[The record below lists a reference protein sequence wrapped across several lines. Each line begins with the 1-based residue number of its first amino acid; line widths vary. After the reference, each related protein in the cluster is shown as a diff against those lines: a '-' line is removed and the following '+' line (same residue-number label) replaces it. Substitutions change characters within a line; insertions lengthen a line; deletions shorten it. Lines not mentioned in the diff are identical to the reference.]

1 MTQLKNYRIKNNYS
15 QQDMANI
22 LNISKSFYC
31 QLENNQRT
39 LTYVMAIKIS
49 KIFNFKP
56 DELFYEE
63 YKKRLIQK
71 N

>member
-1 MTQLKNYRIKNNYS
+1 MKLREFRIKKNYS
-15 QQDMANI
+15 QQDMANM

-39 LTYVMAIKIS
+39 LTYLMAFKIS
-49 KIFNFKP
+49 KIFGLKP
-56 DELFYEE
+56 DDLFYEE
-63 YKKRLIQK
+63 YRKRLIHK